1 MILIKNAYIKTM
13 ETEEIPCGCILLGD
27 EGKIEKIGVNKSL
40 NQIDKADIVLFVLDG
55 SQQFALEDKKIYDR
69 IKNKKHIVVVNK
81 IDKKVMA
88 NSIIITSARHSAS
101 LKQAYNAINNAIH
114 NINNVSLD
122 LIAIDLN
129 DAFASLG
136 EITGTSSNEV
146 VLDSIFSKFC
156 LGK

>member
-1 MILIKNAYIKTM
+1 
-13 ETEEIPCGCILLGD
+13 
-27 EGKIEKIGVNKSL
+27 
-40 NQIDKADIVLFVLDG
+40 
-55 SQQFALEDKKIYDR
+55 
-69 IKNKKHIVVVNK
+69 
-81 IDKKVMA
+81 MA